1 MVIHLDMFALTL
13 SKSVGEIHE
22 SPVKAPSGRGLLQS
36 NWGRMHLLLPSR
48 FYRATFLLEAGF
60 SFFRA
65 IREDAIDF
73 CSNRYSVPYAPT
85 LLFKVRANMSKCITT
100 PSSRV
105 SPHLLA
111 QRGHTRRAHINDRP
125 LIMPL
130 VAWWEKICAP
140 SDWRTLFWCLALLF
154 SPPFSPPL
162 RLA

>member
-1 MVIHLDMFALTL
+1 MAHLSRCSDREVLEIICWKAFRAIRETPAIH
-13 SKSVGEIHE
+13 
-22 SPVKAPSGRGLLQS
+22 SPSTC
-36 NWGRMHLLLPSR
+36 
-48 FYRATFLLEAGF
+48 FI
-60 SFFRA
+60 RA